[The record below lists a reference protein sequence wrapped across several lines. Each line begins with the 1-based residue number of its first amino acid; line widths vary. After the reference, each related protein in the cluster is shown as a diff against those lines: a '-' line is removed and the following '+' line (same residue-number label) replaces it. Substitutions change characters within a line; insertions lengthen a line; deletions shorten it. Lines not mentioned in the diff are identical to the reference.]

1 MSTKSHKEADK
12 KLKALEK
19 LLSKFYSKVDNSTQ
33 KILLTHLKKFEKS
46 DKKLKSLFDKGKIT
60 KSEYET
66 QRWQLFCGN
75 SKWSKVKETIAKK
88 FTSAKQKA
96 VDLIHSVLPS
106 IFSTS
111 KNRTAYE
118 VEKKTKVDTKAILE
132 TEKTAKKKLREPL
145 EAAKKATEQK
155 VLKAKKEAEKA
166 LEKESK
172 EVEKETKKEVKKEA
186 EKIAEKAD
194 KPIIP
199 KESPVNVKKEIKWN
213 KQQIDSVVMQGIKNG
228 DDIPTMAKNLSK
240 VTEMNYK
247 TAVRYARTKTTEVEN
262 AGVLESLK
270 NAADMG
276 IDVKKQW
283 MATIDGRTRHTHA
296 VIDKEVKQLDE
307 PFSNGCR
314 YPGDMSAP
322 PKEVWNCR
330 CTMVGQIAGIDT
342 SGAERFE
349 RIGNMSY
356 EEWIE
361 SHREALRKQEERREK
376 NNE

>member
-12 KLKALEK
+12 KLKILEK

-46 DKKLKSLFDKGKIT
+46 DKKLKFLFDKGKIT

-75 SKWSKVKETIAKK
+75 NKWSKVKETIAKK

-106 IFSTS
+106 IFSAS

-166 LEKESK
+166 N
-172 EVEKETKKEVKKEA
+172 
-186 EKIAEKAD
+186 

-199 KESPVNVKKEIKWN
+199 KENPVDVKKETKWN

-240 VTEMNYK
+240 VTDMNYK

-276 IDVKKQW
+276 IEVKKQW

-330 CTMVGQIAGIDT
+330 CTMVGKIAGIDT

-349 RIGNMSY
+349 RIGSMSY

-361 SHREALRKQEERREK
+361 SHREALRKQEERRK

>member
-132 TEKTAKKKLREPL
+132 TEKTAEKKLREPIK
-145 EAAKKATEQK
+145 AAKKANEQK

-166 LEKESK
+166 LEKE
-172 EVEKETKKEVKKEA
+172 TKKEVKKEA
-186 EKIAEKAD
+186 EKTAEKAN

-199 KESPVNVKKEIKWN
+199 KESPVDVKKETKWN

-361 SHREALRKQEERREK
+361 SHREALRKQEERRK

>member
-96 VDLIHSVLPS
+96 VDLIHSVLPY
-106 IFSTS
+106 IFSAS

-118 VEKKTKVDTKAILE
+118 VEKKAKVDTKAILE

-166 LEKESK
+166 N
-172 EVEKETKKEVKKEA
+172 
-186 EKIAEKAD
+186 

-199 KESPVNVKKEIKWN
+199 KENPVDVKKETKWN

-240 VTEMNYK
+240 VTDMNYK

-276 IDVKKQW
+276 IEVKKQW

-349 RIGNMSY
+349 RIGSMSY

>member
-12 KLKALEK
+12 KLKILEK
-19 LLSKFYSKVDNSTQ
+19 LLSKFYSKVDNTTQ
-33 KILLTHLKKFEKS
+33 KILLTHLKKFEKG
-46 DKKLKSLFDKGKIT
+46 DKKLKFLFDKGKIT

-96 VDLIHSVLPS
+96 IDLIHSVLPS

-145 EAAKKATEQK
+145 EAAKK
-155 VLKAKKEAEKA
+155 EAEKA
-166 LEKESK
+166 N
-172 EVEKETKKEVKKEA
+172 
-186 EKIAEKAD
+186 

-199 KESPVNVKKEIKWN
+199 KENPVDVKKETKWN

-240 VTEMNYK
+240 VTDMNYK

-276 IDVKKQW
+276 IEVKKQW

-349 RIGNMSY
+349 RIGSMSY

>member
-46 DKKLKSLFDKGKIT
+46 DKKLKFLFDKGKIT

-96 VDLIHSVLPS
+96 IDLIHSVLPS
-106 IFSTS
+106 IFSAS

-145 EAAKKATEQK
+145 EAAKKEAKKATE
-155 VLKAKKEAEKA
+155 KAN
-166 LEKESK
+166 
-172 EVEKETKKEVKKEA
+172 
-186 EKIAEKAD
+186 

-199 KESPVNVKKEIKWN
+199 KENPVDVKKEMK
-213 KQQIDSVVMQGIKNG
+213 
-228 DDIPTMAKNLSK
+228 
-240 VTEMNYK
+240 
-247 TAVRYARTKTTEVEN
+247 TKTTEVEN

-314 YPGDMSAP
+314 YPGDMSAL

-349 RIGNMSY
+349 RIGSMSY